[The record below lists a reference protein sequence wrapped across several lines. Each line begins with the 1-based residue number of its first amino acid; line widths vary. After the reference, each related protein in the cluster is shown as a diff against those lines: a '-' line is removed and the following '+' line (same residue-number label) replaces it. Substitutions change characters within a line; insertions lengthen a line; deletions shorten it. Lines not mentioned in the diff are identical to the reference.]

1 MAIYLGIGYFGS
13 DISLEW
19 DVTMADA
26 LALPIAEI
34 AACLDQG
41 KLKAR
46 ALAEAAIANHERF
59 GGNLMAYS
67 QWAPEHARQ
76 CADAADAAFAVG
88 SRAGPLQGIPT
99 SIKDLFAVSGFPTYA
114 GSPKR
119 LPQKFEVDGPV
130 IAALR
135 RQLATVMGKTH
146 MVEFAFGGTGHNA
159 HYGVPYNPWD
169 ATAHRSPGGSSS
181 GAGVSLCEGS
191 ALLAFG
197 SDTAASVRLPAAM
210 TGNAGLKITKD
221 RWSTDGIVPL
231 SFTFDTP
238 GILARS
244 MADAAFSFAALDPH
258 LGDSFAYLRRVPD
271 GVDGIRIGVADSWF
285 WDGCENGIDAIVHAA
300 IDKLGHAGA
309 VLKQQPFA
317 EAREAFAVF
326 SEGGVSAIELRAFLD
341 RELPDWLNTIDP
353 VNAPALKNAETLSA
367 REYLSRRLRL
377 LAAAKTAAVYFDEI
391 DVIATPTVMVSPH
404 VLSEE
409 TGAEQF
415 WARNRKIVHNLAPVN
430 YLGLCAATLPV
441 GLDRIGM
448 PVGLQLIA
456 KGGDD
461 ERLVAI
467 ACAAE
472 RVLGTPREILGPPPM
487 CTG

>member
-1 MAIYLGIGYFGS
+1 
-13 DISLEW
+13 
-19 DVTMADA
+19 MADA
-26 LALPIAEI
+26 FSLPLAEI
-34 AACLDQG
+34 AARLGEG

-46 ALAEAAIANHERF
+46 ALAEVAIANHERF
-59 GGNLMAYS
+59 GGKLMAYS

-99 SIKDLFAVSGFPTYA
+99 SIKDLFAVSGFATYA

-119 LPQKFEVDGPV
+119 LPPQFEIEGPV

-135 RQLATVMGKTH
+135 RQLATMMGKTH

-159 HYGVPYNPWD
+159 HYGAPYNPWD
-169 ATAHRSPGGSSS
+169 ANAHRSPGGSSS

-221 RWSTDGIVPL
+221 RWSTEGIVPL
-231 SFTFDTP
+231 SFSFDTP
-238 GILARS
+238 GILTRS

-258 LGDSFAYLRRVPD
+258 LGDAFAFLRRVPES
-271 GVDGIRIGVADSWF
+271 VDGIRIGIADSWF
-285 WDGCENGIDAIVHAA
+285 WDECENGIDSVVRAA
-300 IDKLGHAGA
+300 IDKLARAGA
-309 VLKQQPFA
+309 VVKQTPLP
-317 EAREAFAVF
+317 EAREAYAVF

-353 VNAPALKNAETLSA
+353 VNAPALKTAETLSA

-377 LAAAKTAAVYFDEI
+377 LAAATTAAAHFDNV

-404 VLSEE
+404 VLAEE
-409 TGAEQF
+409 TGPEQF
-415 WARNRKIVHNLAPVN
+415 WARNRKIVHNLVPVN
-430 YLGLCAATLPV
+430 YLSLCAATLPV
-441 GLDRIGM
+441 GLDRLGM
-448 PVGLQLIA
+448 PVGLQFIA

-467 ACAAE
+467 ACAVE
-472 RVLGTPREILGPPPM
+472 GVLGAPRDVLGVAPM
-487 CTG
+487 CRG

>member
-1 MAIYLGIGYFGS
+1 
-13 DISLEW
+13 
-19 DVTMADA
+19 MADA

-34 AACLDQG
+34 AILLGEG

-59 GGNLMAYS
+59 GDKLMAYS
-67 QWAPEHARQ
+67 QWTPEHARR

-88 SRAGPLQGIPT
+88 SRVGPLQGIPT
-99 SIKDLFAVSGFPTYA
+99 SIKDLFAISGFPTYA

-119 LPQKFEVDGPV
+119 LPPQFEVDGPV
-130 IAALR
+130 IATLR

-159 HYGVPYNPWD
+159 HYGSPYNPWD
-169 ATAHRSPGGSSS
+169 AKAHRSPGGSSS
-181 GAGVSLCEGS
+181 GAGVSLCEGT

-221 RWSTDGIVPL
+221 RWSTEGIVPL

-244 MADAAFSFAALDPH
+244 MADAAFSFAALDPN
-258 LGDSFAYLRRVPD
+258 LGDSFAFLRRVPESVG
-271 GVDGIRIGVADSWF
+271 GVRIGIADSWF
-285 WDGCENGIDAIVHAA
+285 WQDCENGIDEVVHAA
-300 IDKLGHAGA
+300 IQKLAAAGA
-309 VLKQQPFA
+309 VVREQPFP

-341 RELPDWLNTIDP
+341 RELPDWLKTIDP
-353 VNAPALKNAETLSA
+353 VNAPALKNAENLSA
-367 REYLSRRLRL
+367 REYLTRLMRL
-377 LAAAKTAAVYFDEI
+377 QGAAKIAAAHFDNL

-404 VLSEE
+404 VLAEE
-409 TGAEQF
+409 AGPEQF
-415 WARNRKIVHNLAPVN
+415 WVRNRKIVHNLAPVN
-430 YLGLCAATLPV
+430 YLKLCAATLPV

-456 KGGDD
+456 KGGED

-472 RVLGTPREILGPPPM
+472 RVLGTSREILGVPPM
-487 CTG
+487 CRS

>member
-1 MAIYLGIGYFGS
+1 MTDPLS
-13 DISLEW
+13 RPL
-19 DVTMADA
+19 T
-26 LALPIAEI
+26 EI
-34 AACLDQG
+34 AILLGEG

-46 ALAEAAIANHERF
+46 DLVEAAIANHTRF
-59 GGNLMAYS
+59 GGKLLAYS
-67 QWAPEHARQ
+67 QWAPERARQ
-76 CADAADAAFAVG
+76 CADAADAAFAAG

-99 SIKDLFAVSGFPTYA
+99 SIKDLFAISGFPTFA

-119 LPQKFEVDGPV
+119 LPAKFEVDGPLV
-130 IAALR
+130 AALR

-159 HYGVPYNPWD
+159 HYGSPYNPWD
-169 ATAHRSPGGSSS
+169 AKAHRSPGGSSS

-221 RWSTDGIVPL
+221 RWSTEGIVPL

-244 MADAAFSFAALDPH
+244 MADAAFSFAALDPN
-258 LGDSFAYLRRVPD
+258 LGDSFAFLRRVPE
-271 GVDGIRIGVADSWF
+271 GLGGIRIGVADSWF
-285 WDGCENGIDAIVHAA
+285 WQGCENGIDEIVRAA
-300 IDKLGHAGA
+300 IQKLAAAGA
-309 VLKQQPFA
+309 VVRDQPFP

-326 SEGGVSAIELRAFLD
+326 SDGGVSAIELRAFLD
-341 RELPDWLNTIDP
+341 RELPDWLKTIDP
-353 VNAPALKNAETLSA
+353 VNAPALKNAENLSA
-367 REYLSRRLRL
+367 REYLARLLRL
-377 LAAAKTAAVYFDEI
+377 QAIAKTAAAHFDDV

-404 VLSEE
+404 VLAEE
-409 TGAEQF
+409 TGPEQF
-415 WARNRKIVHNLAPVN
+415 WLRNRKIVHNLVPVN
-430 YLGLCAATLPV
+430 YLKLCAATLPV

-461 ERLVAI
+461 ERLI
-467 ACAAE
+467 AMACTVE
-472 RVLGTPREILGPPPM
+472 GVLGTPREVLGVPPM
-487 CTG
+487 CRG

>member
-1 MAIYLGIGYFGS
+1 M
-13 DISLEW
+13 
-19 DVTMADA
+19 TDA
-26 LALPIAEI
+26 FAPPIAEL
-34 AACLDQG
+34 AARLAEG

-46 ALAEAAIANHERF
+46 VLAEAAIANHARF
-59 GGNLMAYS
+59 GSKLMAYS
-67 QWAPEHARQ
+67 QWAPDHARQ

-99 SIKDLFAVSGFPTYA
+99 SIKDLFATSGFPTYA

-119 LPQKFEVDGPV
+119 LPAKFEIDGPV
-130 IAALR
+130 VAALR

-159 HYGVPYNPWD
+159 HYGAPYNPWD

-244 MADAAFSFAALDPH
+244 MADAAFGFAALDPY
-258 LGDSFAYLRRVPD
+258 LGDSFAYLRRVPE
-271 GVDGIRIGVADSWF
+271 GIDGIRIGIADSWF
-285 WDGCENGIDAIVHAA
+285 WDGCENGIDEVVRAA
-300 IDKLGHAGA
+300 VDRLARAGA
-309 VLKQQPFA
+309 VRKDTPLP

-353 VNAPALKNAETLSA
+353 VNAPALKHAENLSA

-377 LAAAKTAAVYFDEI
+377 NAAAKTAAAHFDEV
-391 DVIATPTVMVSPH
+391 DVIATPTVIVSPH
-404 VLSEE
+404 VLSED
-409 TGAEQF
+409 TGPEQF
-415 WARNRKIVHNLAPVN
+415 WARNRKIVHNLVPVN
-430 YLGLCAATLPV
+430 FLGLCAATLPV
-441 GLDRIGM
+441 GLDRLGM

-467 ACAAE
+467 ARAAE
-472 RVLGTPREILGPPPM
+472 GVLGTPRQILGQPPL
-487 CTG
+487 CRG

>member
-1 MAIYLGIGYFGS
+1 
-13 DISLEW
+13 
-19 DVTMADA
+19 MADA
-26 LALPIAEI
+26 FSLPLAEI
-34 AACLDQG
+34 AARLGEG

-46 ALAEAAIANHERF
+46 ALAEAAIANHDRF
-59 GGNLMAYS
+59 GGKLMAYS
-67 QWAPEHARQ
+67 QWAPDHARQ
-76 CADAADAAFAVG
+76 CAAAADAAFAVG
-88 SRAGPLQGIPT
+88 SRTGPLQGIPT
-99 SIKDLFAVSGFPTYA
+99 SIKDLFAVADFPTYA

-119 LPQKFEVDGPV
+119 LPPKFEIDGPV
-130 IAALR
+130 IATLR

-159 HYGVPYNPWD
+159 HYGAPYNPWD
-169 ATAHRSPGGSSS
+169 ASAQRSPGGSSS

-221 RWSTDGIVPL
+221 RWSTAGIVPL

-244 MADAAFSFAALDPH
+244 MADAAFSFAALEPR
-258 LGDSFAYLRRVPD
+258 LGDSFAFLRRVPD
-271 GVDGIRIGVADSWF
+271 GVDGLRIGIAESWF
-285 WDGCENGIDAIVHAA
+285 WDGCENGIDGVVRAA
-300 IDKLGHAGA
+300 IDKLARAGA
-309 VLKQQPFA
+309 VVKETPLP

-367 REYLSRRLRL
+367 REYLTRLLRL
-377 LAAAKTAAVYFDEI
+377 QTAAKTAAVHFDDV

-404 VLSEE
+404 VLGEE
-409 TGAEQF
+409 TGPEQF
-415 WARNRKIVHNLAPVN
+415 WARNRKIVHNLVPVN

-461 ERLVAI
+461 ERLVLI

-472 RVLGTPREILGPPPM
+472 GVLGTPREIIGVPPM
-487 CTG
+487 CGA